1 MTKLLVQMQTQ
12 AILIMII
19 GRGDHIFLDFSPR
32 QSKSFENLFESSE
45 ILTRGWAHLQ
55 RMRHRRCH
63 NYTSGVA
70 DIAEALNPPE

>member
-19 GRGDHIFLDFSPR
+19 GRGDHIFFFSPR
-32 QSKSFENLFESSE
+32 QSKSFENLFESAE
-45 ILTRGWAHLQ
+45 ILTQGWAHLQ
-55 RMRHRRCH
+55 HMRHRRCH
-63 NYTSGVA
+63 YYTSGVA